1 MNTRN
6 TTVKLRLWIEKDNK
20 PVFGDGRYELLRLID
35 KTGSMNKAAKELKM
49 SYRKAWGDIKLMEE
63 RLGIKLVETRTGGKG
78 GGGAKLTRDAL
89 KLLKNYDEFR
99 KEKSRVIRISYKI
112 SHRYHSYISAMQQ

>member
-6 TTVKLRLWIEKDNK
+6 TNVKLRLWIEKDNK
-20 PVFGDGRYELLRLID
+20 PVFGDGRYELLKLID

-63 RLGIKLVETRTGGKG
+63 RMEIKLIETRTGGKG

-99 KEKSRVIRISYKI
+99 KDIDKIIDEKFRGAFCK
-112 SHRYHSYISAMQQ
+112 